1 MKILLT
7 GATGFIGQ
15 HLIVALAKKYGQN
28 SILALTSGSMKSVN
42 FVKYESIN
50 HFNLSSDY
58 FDNITHV
65 IHAGA
70 FTPKD
75 SSESNEISSCFE
87 NITFTNELV
96 SFDYKS
102 ALRFI
107 NISTLDIYA
116 PISQALSEAS
126 PIGPISLY
134 GSSKLYCED
143 IVKKFAQQKKADYI
157 NLRIGHVYGPG
168 EEKYRKVI
176 PITINN
182 ILEGVPLEIWGD
194 GSELR
199 SFIFIDDVVAAIIAS
214 IDSSEKNI
222 DVNIVSGASI
232 SIKDLVKSI
241 VQISGKSIEIRHKPS
256 DHIKRD
262 LVFDNKK
269 LLTTFLCRET
279 ELLQGLKIE
288 YDYMKNKYENNI

>member
-15 HLIVALAKKYGQN
+15 HLITALAKKYGQS
-28 SILALTSGSMKSVN
+28 SILVLTSGSMKSAN
-42 FVKYESIN
+42 FVKYDSIN
-50 HFNLSSDY
+50 HFNLSADY
-58 FDNITHV
+58 FDDITHV
-65 IHAGA
+65 VHAGA

-75 SSESNEISSCFE
+75 SAESNEISSCFE
-87 NITFTNELV
+87 NIAFTNELV

-102 ALRFI
+102 VLRFI
-107 NISTLDIYA
+107 NISTLDIYS
-116 PISQALSEAS
+116 PINQALSEVS

-143 IVKKFAQQKKADYI
+143 IVKKFAQQKSADYI

-168 EEKYRKVI
+168 EEKYKKVL
-176 PITINN
+176 PITIKN
-182 ILEGVPLEIWGD
+182 ILEGKPIEIWGD
-194 GSELR
+194 GSDLR
-199 SFIFIDDVVAAIIAS
+199 SFIFIDDVVAAIVAS

-222 DVNIVSGASI
+222 DVNVVSGASI
-232 SIKDLVKSI
+232 SIQDLVKSV